1 MPKVN
6 LQFHG
11 TTTEIEAWAS
21 GWAAE
26 HNLCLVLERFFPQK
40 RYVVVADGAIAEA
53 AQKLDG
59 AWDRMWLLR
68 EPVPSDPTTFAPLA
82 DGPECLAV
90 TPGCMTEE
98 GLRESSIGV
107 VATNQDALQTWRKI
121 IKSAKSN
128 LQKGAWVLNPVSG
141 ARQRDEN
148 HYFTAGAL
156 AASRDG
162 VKMLAAAGWNQFELG
177 DDDG

>member
-59 AWDRMWLLR
+59 AWDRMWLFLLLYFFFIL
-68 EPVPSDPTTFAPLA
+68 FATLS
-82 DGPECLAV
+82 LK
-90 TPGCMTEE
+90 
-98 GLRESSIGV
+98 R
-107 VATNQDALQTWRKI
+107 
-121 IKSAKSN
+121 
-128 LQKGAWVLNPVSG
+128 
-141 ARQRDEN
+141 
-148 HYFTAGAL
+148 
-156 AASRDG
+156 
-162 VKMLAAAGWNQFELG
+162 
-177 DDDG
+177 